1 MDKIDFK
8 RTDKPFYTAK
18 TDRWELV
25 DVPEWQFLSAE
36 GQGDPQLSPAYTAA
50 VSALYSLSYAL
61 KFRSKSVH
69 GRDYVV
75 GPLEGL
81 WWADDMR
88 AFRAGERTQWKWRMM
103 IRQPDWIT
111 QADLEAVRLVVLG
124 KLKGQAEAG
133 ANAEMLEAAALT
145 ACREGSSLQR
155 LYFGPYVDE
164 APLLIDLHDRF
175 MPEHGY
181 EPTGLHHE
189 IYLNDPRKVAP
200 EKIKTLLRQPVRL
213 VAVEQEA

>member
-69 GRDYVV
+69 EPRLRGRAAGGAVV
-75 GPLEGL
+75 GRRHAGL
-81 WWADDMR
+81 SR
-88 AFRAGERTQWKWRMM
+88 R
-103 IRQPDWIT
+103 
-111 QADLEAVRLVVLG
+111 
-124 KLKGQAEAG
+124 
-133 ANAEMLEAAALT
+133 
-145 ACREGSSLQR
+145 
-155 LYFGPYVDE
+155 
-164 APLLIDLHDRF
+164 
-175 MPEHGY
+175 
-181 EPTGLHHE
+181 
-189 IYLNDPRKVAP
+189 
-200 EKIKTLLRQPVRL
+200 
-213 VAVEQEA
+213 

>member
-8 RTDKPFYTAK
+8 TADKPFYSAR

-25 DVPEWQFLSAE
+25 DVPEWQFLCIE
-36 GQGDPQLSPAYTAA
+36 GQGDPQSSAAYSAA
-50 VSALYSLSYAL
+50 VSALYSLSYGM

-69 GRDYVV
+69 GRDHVV

-81 WWADDMR
+81 WWADDMDAYRQGDR
-88 AFRAGERTQWKWRMM
+88 AAWKWRMM

-111 QADLEAVRLVVLG
+111 DTDLGAVRLAALG
-124 KLKGQAEAG
+124 KLKGQAEA
-133 ANAEMLEAAALT
+133 EASAQTLQAVTLT
-145 ACREGSSLQR
+145 AYREGRSLQR

-181 EPTGLHHE
+181 QPTGLHHE

-200 EKIKTLLRQPVRL
+200 EKIRTLLRQPVRCT
-213 VAVEQEA
+213 E